1 MKFEDCIAE
10 YIKFRHG
17 QGRDA
22 RSLKY
27 QKYCLQQFYK
37 HIGRDDPRE
46 TGPEDIRRYFSH
58 LKTGY
63 RTPKGGQLGNAGLY
77 RHGAAV
83 YQFFEWL
90 EQCGRILASPV
101 MERPAPPG
109 PRRLP
114 KALTEAEAAR
124 VLESCPINTP
134 AGLRDRAILEL
145 IYSTG
150 IRAQE
155 LTGLNVEDYLAGRGE
170 LVIAQG
176 KGRKDRVVPVGEYAC
191 VFIEAYLKLAR
202 PWTAASLQE
211 RALFVNTRSGGRISR
226 AALAWIIEKAARKSG
241 IGKKVTPHMFRHSMA
256 THLLRNKADL
266 RHVQAIL
273 GHASI
278 RTTEIYTQVT
288 VDDLRE
294 AIRKSHP
301 HGRKNR

>member
-1 MKFEDCIAE
+1 M
-10 YIKFRHG
+10 
-17 QGRDA
+17 
-22 RSLKY
+22 
-27 QKYCLQQFYK
+27 
-37 HIGRDDPRE
+37 
-46 TGPEDIRRYFSH
+46 
-58 LKTGY
+58 
-63 RTPKGGQLGNAGLY
+63 
-77 RHGAAV
+77 
-83 YQFFEWL
+83 
-90 EQCGRILASPV
+90 
-101 MERPAPPG
+101 
-109 PRRLP
+109 
-114 KALTEAEAAR
+114 
-124 VLESCPINTP
+124 
-134 AGLRDRAILEL
+134 
-145 IYSTG
+145 
-150 IRAQE
+150 
-155 LTGLNVEDYLAGRGE
+155 EDYLAGRGE